1 MVLGINVLPNPD
13 ILARETMRKS
23 ITGLVRI
30 FAGLGREQRGI
41 TGIELAVILLAL
53 VGVASLFAIPDLTT
67 KIRGADRST
76 TTASQETIEDS
87 FASLVLLGGVVGF
100 STPDGDSLEKVVFRV
115 STGGRSIRV
124 VDISV
129 SGATISYLDEYRAF
143 NVPTGDWSSVW
154 RRGNGPFLD
163 QGEIVEI
170 TVFLNKLYPPLGKNT
185 DFSIRLHPTQGE
197 VLMIRRST
205 PSRLKGIMELAR

>member
-1 MVLGINVLPNPD
+1 MKISVNAIF
-13 ILARETMRKS
+13 
-23 ITGLVRI
+23 RI
-30 FAGLGREQRGI
+30 SAALSREQRGI
-41 TGIELAVILLAL
+41 TAIELAVIVVVL
-53 VGVASLFAIPDLTT
+53 VGIGSLFAIPDLVSNIGGGGTT
-67 KIRGADRST
+67 EA
-76 TTASQETIEDS
+76 APQETIEDS
-87 FASLVLLGGVVGF
+87 FAALVLLGGVVGF
-100 STPDGDSLEKVVFRV
+100 ATPDGDSLEKVVFKV

-143 NVPTGDWSSVW
+143 NVPAGDWASTW
-154 RRGNGPFLD
+154 RRGNGPLLD

-185 DFSIRLHPTQGE
+185 DFSIRLHPTKGE

-205 PSRLKGIMELAR
+205 PSKLKGIMELGR